1 MAKFEALMENKTN
14 PDTQTEQSKPQ
25 SRELSDQE
33 LAQASGG
40 GDPYGGTDPYGGADS
55 DGGKDTAWK
64 TDSQGRVT
72 HWKKEIGK
80 IYHYTCPRCGR
91 ILHLGT
97 LNFLYCDPCDDWFM
111 SSSANM
117 VIDKASD

>member
-40 GDPYGGTDPYGGADS
+40 EYKEYVDDI
-55 DGGKDTAWK
+55 WK
-64 TDSQGRVT
+64 RDSQGRVT
-72 HWKKEIGK
+72 HRKTEFEE
-80 IYHYTCPRCGR
+80 IYHYTCPKCGR
-91 ILHLGT
+91 ILHEGT
-97 LNFLYCDPCDDWFM
+97 MGYLFCDPCDDWF
-111 SSSANM
+111 SGGANK
-117 VIDKASD
+117 VIDKTSDETYDPF

>member
-1 MAKFEALMENKTN
+1 MENKMKM
-14 PDTQTEQSKPQ
+14 DTQTEQSKPQ
-25 SRELSDQE
+25 RRELSDQE

-40 GDPYGGTDPYGGADS
+40 NAGGGMATV
-55 DGGKDTAWK
+55 WK
-64 TDSQGRVT
+64 KDSQGRVT
-72 HWKKEIGK
+72 HWKKENGK

-97 LNFLYCDPCDDWFM
+97 LNFLYSDPCDDWFM

-117 VIDKASD
+117 VID

>member
-1 MAKFEALMENKTN
+1 MAKVEALMENKMN

-40 GDPYGGTDPYGGADS
+40 KYKEYVWDV
-55 DGGKDTAWK
+55 WK

-72 HWKKEIGK
+72 HWKKNNGEIV
-80 IYHYTCPRCGR
+80 HYTCPRCGR

-117 VIDKASD
+117 VID

>member
-1 MAKFEALMENKTN
+1 MEVQFMEGKMNQ
-14 PDTQTEQSKPQ
+14 DTLTEKSNFQS
-25 SRELSDQE
+25 SELSDQE

-40 GDPYGGTDPYGGADS
+40 GFQGLDKS
-55 DGGKDTAWK
+55 HAWK
-64 TDSQGRVT
+64 RDSQGRVT
-72 HWKKEIGK
+72 HWKKENGK

-117 VIDKASD
+117 VID

>member
-40 GDPYGGTDPYGGADS
+40 AD
-55 DGGKDTAWK
+55 GFAEPKWVWHEWK
-64 TDSQGRVT
+64 RDSQGRVT
-72 HWKKEIGK
+72 HWKTEKGPRYQIL
-80 IYHYTCPRCGR
+80 HYTCPRCGR
-91 ILHLGT
+91 ILHRGT
-97 LNFLYCDPCDDWFM
+97 MGYLYCDPCDDWFM
-111 SSSANM
+111 SGPDKM
-117 VIDKASD
+117 VIDEEG

>member
-25 SRELSDQE
+25 SRDLSDQE

-40 GDPYGGTDPYGGADS
+40 NGGDQNGLRKTYGDVDV
-55 DGGKDTAWK
+55 WK
-64 TDSQGRVT
+64 WDSQGRATHLKDVT
-72 HWKKEIGK
+72 TGT

-91 ILHLGT
+91 ILHFGT
-97 LNFLYCDPCDDWFM
+97 WLCLYCDPCDEWWWSEDKV
-111 SSSANM
+111 NK
-117 VIDKASD
+117 VIDEEGRRR

>member
-1 MAKFEALMENKTN
+1 MENKMKM
-14 PDTQTEQSKPQ
+14 DTQTEQSKPQ

-40 GDPYGGTDPYGGADS
+40 RDPSEGI
-55 DGGKDTAWK
+55 DTAWK

-72 HWKKEIGK
+72 HWKKENGK

-117 VIDKASD
+117 VID

>member
-1 MAKFEALMENKTN
+1 MAKVEALMENKMN

-25 SRELSDQE
+25 SRDLSDQE

-40 GDPYGGTDPYGGADS
+40 GFQGLDKS
-55 DGGKDTAWK
+55 HEWK
-64 TDSQGRVT
+64 RDSQGRVT
-72 HWKKEIGK
+72 HWKKENGK

-97 LNFLYCDPCDDWFM
+97 LNFLYCDPCDDWF
-111 SSSANM
+111 SAAGANK
-117 VIDKASD
+117 VIDKASDETYDPF

>member
-1 MAKFEALMENKTN
+1 MENKMKM
-14 PDTQTEQSKPQ
+14 DTQTEQSKPQ

-40 GDPYGGTDPYGGADS
+40 QGDINGSAATE
-55 DGGKDTAWK
+55 WK

-72 HWKKEIGK
+72 HWKKENGK

-117 VIDKASD
+117 VID

>member
-1 MAKFEALMENKTN
+1 MAKVEALMENKMN

-40 GDPYGGTDPYGGADS
+40 AD
-55 DGGKDTAWK
+55 GFAEPKNKWYEWK
-64 TDSQGRVT
+64 RDSQGRVT
-72 HWKKEIGK
+72 HWKKDSGE

-117 VIDKASD
+117 VID

>member
-1 MAKFEALMENKTN
+1 MKVLLMENKMKM
-14 PDTQTEQSKPQ
+14 DTQTEQSKPQ
-25 SRELSDQE
+25 SRDLSDQE

-40 GDPYGGTDPYGGADS
+40 RDPSGGTAPHGD
-55 DGGKDTAWK
+55 KDTAWK

-72 HWKKEIGK
+72 HWIKANGE
-80 IYHYTCPRCGR
+80 IYHYTCPTCGR

-97 LNFLYCDPCDDWFM
+97 LNVLYCDPCDDWFM

-117 VIDKASD
+117 VID

>member
-1 MAKFEALMENKTN
+1 MEGKMNQ
-14 PDTQTEQSKPQ
+14 DTLTEKSNFQS
-25 SRELSDQE
+25 SELSDQE

-40 GDPYGGTDPYGGADS
+40 GNRRIESKATE
-55 DGGKDTAWK
+55 WK

-72 HWKKEIGK
+72 HWKKENGQ

-117 VIDKASD
+117 VID

>member
-1 MAKFEALMENKTN
+1 MAKFEALMENKMKM
-14 PDTQTEQSKPQ
+14 DTQTEQSKPQ

-40 GDPYGGTDPYGGADS
+40 RDPSVGRDPSGGTDPHGGI
-55 DGGKDTAWK
+55 DTAWK

-72 HWKKEIGK
+72 HWKKENGK

-117 VIDKASD
+117 VID